1 MTHKIYQSFDEGFNV
16 RSVFLDLS
24 KAFDKVWHD
33 DIIFKL
39 KQNGISGNLLNLS
52 PNFLRNRKQRVL
64 LNGQTSSW
72 VDVDAGVPQGFI
84 LSPLLILIYIND
96 TGDGISSNAKLFADD
111 TSLFSVVHNANTKTR
126 ELNNDLLNLVSILIL
141 ANKLRN

>member
-1 MTHKIYQSFDEGFNV
+1 MTHKIYQSFDGFNV

-24 KAFDKVWHD
+24 KAVDKVWHD

-64 LNGQTSSW
+64 LNGQ
-72 VDVDAGVPQGFI
+72 
-84 LSPLLILIYIND
+84 
-96 TGDGISSNAKLFADD
+96 SNTFKQQ
-111 TSLFSVVHNANTKTR
+111 
-126 ELNNDLLNLVSILIL
+126 
-141 ANKLRN
+141 

>member
-39 KQNGISGNLLNLS
+39 KQNGIFGNLLNLS

-111 TSLFSVVHNANTKTR
+111 TSLFSVVHNANTKTK